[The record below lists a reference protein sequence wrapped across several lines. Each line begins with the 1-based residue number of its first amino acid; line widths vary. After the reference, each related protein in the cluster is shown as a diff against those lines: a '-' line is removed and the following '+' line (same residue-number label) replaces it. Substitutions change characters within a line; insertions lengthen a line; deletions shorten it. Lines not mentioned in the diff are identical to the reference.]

1 MSFENTNISLCMS
14 TVGYFDYNYY
24 ALFLKKKQTCNLLKK
39 QYVLN
44 QSTKISKLEEESR

>member
-14 TVGYFDYNYY
+14 TIGYFDYNYY
-24 ALFLKKKQTCNLLKK
+24 ALFFFKQTYNLLKK